1 MKITNIQ
8 YYVEGENEQKLI
20 NVLKTQ
26 LKMIR
31 PGKVQKLNVIDEKIT
46 DAMLRTLQRDTTV
59 VLIFDTD
66 TKNID
71 ILNYNIR
78 KLSRY
83 NSVRNIVTIPQV
95 PNLEGELIRSC
106 DINKITDLL
115 NSDSISK
122 FKSDFIRISNLD
134 AKLLEHKFDIKT
146 FWSQKPPVP
155 YQNIDNNSKE
165 IKLSKD
171 KI

>member
-8 YYVEGENEQKLI
+8 YYVEGENEQKHI

-46 DAMLRTLQRDTTV
+46 DAMLRTLQRDATV

-78 KLSRY
+78 KLSQY
-83 NSVRNIVTIPQV
+83 NSVRNIITIPQV
-95 PNLEGELIRSC
+95 PNLEGELIKSC
-106 DINKITDLL
+106 DIKKITDLL

-134 AKLLEHKFDIKT
+134 AKLLEHKFDISI
-146 FWSQKPPVP
+146 FWTQKAKAPF
-155 YQNIDNNSKE
+155 QDILNQSSE
-165 IKLSKD
+165 IKILTK
-171 KI
+171 KG